1 MWTCFCSKKKVKPV
15 LLLESSEQVV
25 PALSLEDTTK
35 LAELR
40 SQFVEAQRKQMH
52 TKGHSHHDQVVGYVE
67 IPLYRSEGRS
77 LRDAGQSFQ
86 MILYDQ

>member
-1 MWTCFCSKKKVKPV
+1 MWVCFGSKKKVKPV
-15 LLLESSEQVV
+15 RLESSEQVV
-25 PALSLEDTTK
+25 SVFSLEDTTK
-35 LAELR
+35 LAEFRL
-40 SQFVEAQRKQMH
+40 QFAEAQSKQMP
-52 TKGHSHHDQVVGYVE
+52 TKGHSHHDQAIGYVE